1 MHVLH
6 QPPRLFQINATRWR
20 LASLLAACDW
30 LRLRSRSG
38 LSRLLRQL
46 RISLKAVRAHVHS
59 PDANYVAKL
68 RDVQQLARLPQP
80 VSEGVLMFADEF
92 TFFRHPSLAPAYEQM
107 GPAQRLAEL
116 GFSKNR
122 TWRVTAALNAWTGQV
137 SFLDAGQ
144 ISVGRLVAF
153 YQQVRDQ
160 YPTSSSIFWVEDNWP
175 LHFHPNVLAALQP
188 QTIVWPLPRPASWSG
203 PVGRVKRLN
212 LPLRLLP
219 LPTYASWTNPIEK
232 LWRWLRQDLL
242 HNHSFGDD
250 WDGLRQAVRDW
261 LKQFSTGSPELLR
274 YTGLADPTRLYRSLF
289 MT

>member
-1 MHVLH
+1 MLH
-6 QPPRLFQINATRWR
+6 QPPRQFQIKATRWR

-30 LRLRSRSG
+30 LRLKSLGG
-38 LSRLLRQL
+38 LSRLLRRL
-46 RISLKAVRAHVHS
+46 HISLKQARAHVHS

-68 RDVQQLARLPQP
+68 ADIHHLARQPQP
-80 VSEGVLMFADEF
+80 VADGVLVFADEF
-92 TFFRHPSLAPAYEQM
+92 TIYRQPDRAPAYTRM
-107 GPAQRLAEL
+107 GAAQQLAEL
-116 GFSKNR
+116 GWSKNR
-122 TWRVTAALNAWTGQV
+122 TWRVVAALNAWTGQV

-153 YQQVRDQ
+153 HQQVAELYSGCR
-160 YPTSSSIFWVEDNWP
+160 SLFWVEDNWP

-188 QTIVWPLPRPASWSG
+188 QTIRWPLPRPRNWPLT

-212 LPLRLLP
+212 LPIRLLP

-242 HNHSFGDD
+242 HNHAFRDD

-261 LKQFSTGSPELLR
+261 LQQFTGPSPALLR
-274 YTGLADPTRLYRSLF
+274 YVGLADPTRLYRSLF
-289 MT
+289 NS